1 MTAHHSHTT
10 SARDLLRR
18 HVEAVWWLSL
28 PPLDGE
34 HVTLPGDGAQPPWA
48 LYLGELRAGGEDEQP
63 IGRVHLWRHD
73 VPAADRTW
81 LATQADAALAQPAEA
96 PLPDGV
102 EREVALIQTAAP
114 ALSLDA
120 AAQIA
125 RPLTAADRP
134 LLAAVWPGEE
144 DEMLDPIRAPLFG
157 VVVDGRLLTLAHSS
171 RRTPHARELGIDTLP
186 EARRRGYALAAT
198 VLWAAAVAA
207 EGAIPFYSARAD
219 NTASLALAHAAGYR
233 PFAAGANIHA

>member
-1 MTAHHSHTT
+1 MMAHLPHTT
-10 SARDLLRR
+10 SERELLRR

-34 HVTLPGDGAQPPWA
+34 HVTLPAAGAQPPWA
-48 LYLGELRAGGEDEQP
+48 LYLGAFYDGEQP

-73 VPAADRTW
+73 VPAMERVR
-81 LATQADAALAQPAEA
+81 LATQADAALAQLPEA

-114 ALSLDA
+114 AFSRDA
-120 AAQIA
+120 AARIA

-134 LLAAVWPGEE
+134 LLAALWPGEE
-144 DEMLDPIRAPLFG
+144 DDLLDPIRAPLYG
-157 VVVDGRLLTLAHSS
+157 VVVDDRLLTLAHSS

-186 EARRRGYALAAT
+186 EGRRRGYALAAT
-198 VLWAAAVAA
+198 LLWAAAVAA
-207 EGAIPFYSARAD
+207 EGIIPFYSARAD

-233 PFAAGANIHA
+233 PFAAGASIHI

>member
-1 MTAHHSHTT
+1 MTTYHSHTT
-10 SARDLLRR
+10 SARELLRR

-34 HVTLPGDGAQPPWA
+34 HVTLPAAGAQPPWA
-48 LYLGELRAGGEDEQP
+48 LYLGELLEGAQP

-73 VPAADRTW
+73 VPAADRAS
-81 LATQADAALAQPAEA
+81 LAARADAALAQPAVA
-96 PLPDGV
+96 PLPNGV
-102 EREVALIQTAAP
+102 EREVALIQTASP

-120 AAQIA
+120 AARIA

-134 LLAAVWPGEE
+134 LLAAFWPGEE
-144 DEMLDPIRAPLFG
+144 DDLLDPIRAPLFG
-157 VVVDGRLLTLAHSS
+157 VVVENRLLTLAHSS
-171 RRTPHARELGIDTLP
+171 RHTPHARELGIDTLP

-198 VLWAAAVAA
+198 LLWAAAVAA
-207 EGAIPFYSARAD
+207 EGVIPFYSARAD

-233 PFAAGANIHA
+233 PFAAGASIHL

>member
-34 HVTLPGDGAQPPWA
+34 HVTLPAVGAQPPWA
-48 LYLGELRAGGEDEQP
+48 LYLGELLEGEQP
-63 IGRVHLWRHD
+63 TRRVHLWRHG
-73 VPAADRTW
+73 VPAADRAS
-81 LATQADAALAQPAEA
+81 LVARADAALAQPARV
-96 PLPDGV
+96 PLSEGV

-134 LLAAVWPGEE
+134 LLAAFWPGEE
-144 DEMLDPIRAPLFG
+144 DDLVDPIRAPLFG
-157 VVVDGRLLTLAHSS
+157 VVVDDRLLTLAHSS

-186 EARRRGYALAAT
+186 EARRRGYALAST
-198 VLWAAAVAA
+198 LLWATAVAA
-207 EGAIPFYSARAD
+207 VGVIPFYSARAD

-233 PFAAGANIHA
+233 PFAVGASIHL